1 MALAGRAEKL
11 TLSLG
16 YTMRRFF
23 FSITLPMLLVA
34 AIQVN
39 IDFLWTGAAII
50 HTNRVQCNVFG
61 PPLNTATELTD
72 SPVHVAVNE
81 LPISC
86 IV

>member
-50 HTNRVQCNVFG
+50 HTNRVQCSAMFSD
-61 PPLNTATELTD
+61 LHSSHSDHTD
-72 SPVHVAVNE
+72 
-81 LPISC
+81 
-86 IV
+86 